1 MSRPFT
7 GRDMA
12 FVIVGFFALVIAV
25 NVTMAWF
32 ARDSFGGLVV
42 DNAYVASQKYNG
54 WLAAARTQEQL
65 PWRAEQGL
73 GPDRHVTLA
82 LQGNP
87 GSVTASAVAEHPLGR
102 APDLMLRFV
111 PAADG
116 NLRST
121 EALPP
126 GRWNVRTTVSRGT
139 ETVRLAGAM
148 Q

>member
-7 GRDMA
+7 GRDMTL
-12 FVIVGFFALVIAV
+12 VITGFFGLVIAV

-54 WLAAARTQEQL
+54 WLAEARAQAQL
-65 PWRAEQGL
+65 PWQAEQRL

-82 LQGNP
+82 LRGSP
-87 GSVTASAVAEHPLGR
+87 GSFAATAVAEHPLGR
-102 APDLMLRFV
+102 APDLALTF
-111 PAADG
+111 AAEADG
-116 NLRST
+116 SLRST
-121 EALPP
+121 EALPA
-126 GRWNVRTTVSRGT
+126 GRWNVRTTVKRGN
-139 ETVRLAGAM
+139 EVVRLAGPL